1 MMIYSIVEFQVT
13 DESISKSKSVCSIYL
28 FIQKKVV
35 CSFCS
40 LNAYG
45 AQTDVIYEKYKQ
57 ISKKITY

>member
-1 MMIYSIVEFQVT
+1 MIYFIVEFEVT
-13 DESISKSKSVCSIYL
+13 DESISKSESVCSIYL
-28 FIQKKVV
+28 FIQKIV

-57 ISKKITY
+57 ISTKITY